1 MDKAELAQVTSKD
14 ESELEA
20 DPQNEVGTRPTF
32 LGRTHG

>member
-1 MDKAELAQVTSKD
+1 MDKTELAQVTSKD

-20 DPQNEVGTRPTF
+20 APQETRPSF